1 MRIQHLRIHNYRSI
15 HDLEMECLPFVTLLG
30 PNNHGKSNLLAA
42 LEFCLSTS
50 AKPVEQDFFIKRAE
64 GDNDLWVE
72 ITFNELT
79 EQEKNTFKKYVQSDG
94 TVCIRKTAR
103 IQNGGIEV
111 FYNGYVEQADVEWLK
126 ANKAGDYTSRE
137 SVNQTPL
144 KDLVPSSG
152 RLTKAHIEEA
162 QQSYIEQHRND
173 LKLSRVLEEGPLLGS
188 KNVGGGVLPDF
199 YLIPAVRELTDE
211 IKVKTTTTF
220 GRLLNRAVR
229 EMAGRD
235 PRFVEARKQIEEVV
249 QSLNVRDDK
258 GQENNRL
265 ADLERSIEEALQSWG
280 VKVNIEVTPPELEQ
294 LFELGT
300 YVHLND
306 GVKTTADRKGHGLQ
320 RAIMFA
326 LLRAWAKILREER
339 SCRYQVRR
347 PAPRKQSDSVIFAM
361 EEPELFLHP
370 HAQRRLAMTLREIA
384 NTPEHQVFI
393 CTHSTHFVDLEH
405 YKEVAIITK
414 YSMEEGSRVR
424 QCVKE
429 LFEGD
434 DTDERKKR
442 FHMAQ
447 WINPDRGEM
456 FFAKRVVFVEGE
468 TERVV
473 LPFVAQKLGVFDPDI
488 SIIDCGSKHNLP
500 LYIAIA
506 KAFKIPYLAIH
517 DEDPLPDPIPDEWN
531 KDKREARKRTFE
543 LNNHIRNLVEAPLG
557 QVEMLSP
564 DFETVSGVSKSQG
577 DKKGKALAALDHFEA
592 VEQSKI
598 PERLRQVVCAAFNA
612 RGEQG

>member
-15 HDLEMECLPFVTLLG
+15 RDLEMECLPFVRLLG

-50 AKPVEQDFFIKRAE
+50 AKPVEQDFFIKRGE
-64 GDNDLWVE
+64 GDNELWVE
-72 ITFNELT
+72 VTFAELT

-111 FYNGYVEQADVEWLK
+111 FYNGYVERPDLEWLNSDK
-126 ANKAGDYTSRE
+126 ATDYTRRE
-137 SVNQTPL
+137 SVNRTPL
-144 KDLVPSSG
+144 KDLVPPSG

-162 QQSYIEQHRND
+162 QQKYIEQHRND
-173 LKLSRVLEEGPLLGS
+173 LKFSRVLEEGPLLGP
-188 KNVGGGVLPDF
+188 KNIGGGVLPDF
-199 YLIPAVRELTDE
+199 YLIPAVRDLTDE

-229 EMAGRD
+229 DMAERD
-235 PRFVEARKQIEEVV
+235 QRFRAAREQLEEVV
-249 QSLNVRDDK
+249 RSLNVRGEDE
-258 GQENNRL
+258 QRSNQL
-265 ADLERSIEEALQSWG
+265 AHLERLIEEQLRTWD
-280 VKVNIEVTPPELEQ
+280 VKVNIEVTPPELER

-300 YVHLND
+300 YVHLTD
-306 GVKTTADRKGHGLQ
+306 EVKTTADRKGHGLQ
-320 RAIMFA
+320 RAMMFA

-339 SCRYQVRR
+339 SSRDQEEG

-384 NTPEHQVFI
+384 ETPEHQLFI
-393 CTHSTHFVDLEH
+393 CTHSTHFVDLGH

-414 YSMEEGSRVR
+414 PSPEEGSCIR

-434 DTDERKKR
+434 DTDDRKKR

-468 TERVV
+468 TEKVV
-473 LPFVAQKLGVFDPDI
+473 LPYLARRLGIFDPDI

-500 LYIAIA
+500 LYVAIA
-506 KAFKIPYLAIH
+506 EAFKIPYLVIH
-517 DEDPLPDPIPDEWN
+517 DEDSLPNPIPGDWN
-531 KDKREARKRTFE
+531 EDKKREKRRTFE
-543 LNNHIRNLVEAPLG
+543 LTKEIADLVKMPLG
-557 QVEMLSP
+557 QVEVLSP
-564 DFETVSGVSKSQG
+564 KFEEVAGVSKTQG
-577 DKKGKALAALDHFEA
+577 KMKGKALAALDHFES
-592 VEQSKI
+592 VDESDI
-598 PERLRQVVCAAFNA
+598 PKRLKEVVIAAYY
-612 RGEQG
+612 EEKKE

>member
-1 MRIQHLRIHNYRSI
+1 MRIKHLRIHNYRSI
-15 HDLEMECLPFVTLLG
+15 RDLDMECLPLVTLLG

-50 AKPVEQDFFIKRAE
+50 AKPVEQDFFFNRGE
-64 GDNDLWVE
+64 GDNDFWVE
-72 ITFNELT
+72 ITFHELT

-94 TVCIRKTAR
+94 TICIRKTAR
-103 IQNGGIEV
+103 IQNGEIDV
-111 FYNGYVEQADVEWLK
+111 FYNGYVERPDAEWL
-126 ANKAGDYTSRE
+126 NSDNAGNYTSQE
-137 SVNQTPL
+137 SINQTPL
-144 KDLVPSSG
+144 KDFIQSSG

-162 QQSYIEQHRND
+162 QQRYIEQHREE
-173 LKLSRVLEEGPLLGS
+173 LSFTRVLEEGPLLGQR
-188 KNVGGGVLPDF
+188 NVGGGVLPDF
-199 YLIPAVRELTDE
+199 YLIPAVRDLTDE
-211 IKVKTTTTF
+211 IKVKNTTTF

-229 EMAGRD
+229 EMAERD
-235 PRFVEARKQIEEVV
+235 PRFEAIRKQLEEVV
-249 QSLNVRDDK
+249 QSLNIRDDK
-258 GQENNRL
+258 GQENNQL
-265 ADLERSIEEALQSWG
+265 AQLERSIEKELKVWG
-280 VKVNIEVTPPELEQ
+280 VKVNIEVTAPELER

-300 YVHLND
+300 DVHMND

-320 RAIMFA
+320 RALLFA
-326 LLRAWAKILREER
+326 LLRAWAKTLRQER
-339 SCRYQVRR
+339 TSGDQVGPTPRR
-347 PAPRKQSDSVIFAM
+347 QSDSVIFAM

-370 HAQRRLAMTLREIA
+370 HAQRKLATTLREIA
-384 NTPEHQVFI
+384 ATPEHQVFV

-414 YSMEEGSRVR
+414 PSPDKGSSVR

-456 FFAKRVVFVEGE
+456 FFAKRVLFVEGE
-468 TERVV
+468 TEKVV
-473 LPFVAQKLGVFDPDI
+473 LPYLAKKLGVFDPDV
-488 SIIDCGSKHNLP
+488 SIIDCGSKYNLP

-506 KAFKIPYLAIH
+506 KAFEIPYFVIH
-517 DEDPLPDPIPDEWN
+517 DEDPLPDPIPNDWN
-531 KDKREARKRTFE
+531 KDKREARERTFE
-543 LNNHIRNLVEAPLG
+543 LNGHIKNLVETPLG

-577 DKKGKALAALDHFEA
+577 EKKGKALAALDHFEA
-592 VEQSKI
+592 VDQSNV
-598 PERLRQVVCAAFNA
+598 PDRLREVVYAAFNA
-612 RGEQG
+612 QGAHA